1 MISLAIFSK
10 RKMMRMFTRLL
21 LLLLLTLMCLCSEV
35 MTLKRRYE
43 VGLEKLES
51 AAAQVASMQ
60 VELTGLQPQLVVAS
74 KEVDQM
80 MVVIEHESV
89 EVAKTEKVVLV
100 DKAVANEQAMA
111 AKAIKD
117 ECDADLAV
125 AMPILESALSAL
137 DTLTQQVEERRRG
150 RLGK

>member
-1 MISLAIFSK
+1 
-10 RKMMRMFTRLL
+10 MMGLL
-21 LLLLLTLMCLCSEV
+21 MLPRVFFSEV

-43 VGLEKLES
+43 VGLDKLES
-51 AAAQVASMQ
+51 AAAQVATMQ
-60 VELTGLQPQLVVAS
+60 VELEALQPQLVVAS

-89 EVAKTEKVVLV
+89 EVAKTEKVVRV
-100 DKAVANEQAMA
+100 DEAVANEQAMA

-125 AMPILESALSAL
+125 AMPVLEAALAAL
-137 DTLTQQVEERRRG
+137 DTLTQQVTQWRETG
-150 RLGK
+150 RLPEK

>member
-1 MISLAIFSK
+1 MG
-10 RKMMRMFTRLL
+10 LL
-21 LLLLLTLMCLCSEV
+21 MLPRVFFSEV

-43 VGLEKLES
+43 VGLDKLES
-51 AAAQVASMQ
+51 AAAQVATMQ
-60 VELTGLQPQLVVAS
+60 VELEALQPQLVVAS

-89 EVAKTEKVVLV
+89 EVAKTEKVVRV
-100 DKAVANEQAMA
+100 DEAVANEQAMA

-125 AMPILESALSAL
+125 AMPVLEAALAAL
-137 DTLTQQVEERRRG
+137 DTLTQQVTQWRETG
-150 RLGK
+150 RLPEK